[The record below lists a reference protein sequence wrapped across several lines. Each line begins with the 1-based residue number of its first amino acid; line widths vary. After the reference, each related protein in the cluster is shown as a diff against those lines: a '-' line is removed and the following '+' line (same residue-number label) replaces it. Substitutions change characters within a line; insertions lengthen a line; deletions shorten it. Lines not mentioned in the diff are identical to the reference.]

1 MMDHVCIST
10 AFESLPDAIILQI
23 LSYLQQSEL
32 LTIQLVSKR
41 LRFLSMDPCLWRY
54 CDFSNRSNAFLTG
67 AAKSVILRQ
76 LRVIKIT
83 STHVPFELLKS
94 ALRSENLKAISLK
107 ESRVRNSSEESD
119 PPSQRE
125 PDINEMRCAVKFL
138 DLQGTYG
145 NINLLEEYIF
155 YEGQGL
161 EAFGLP
167 QMTSSLTQKKLASG
181 MPLLRV
187 LDCKECAWFD
197 DRLMLHISKSCI
209 HLEFLSAMRCLNF
222 TGKYLQYL
230 LSGCKKLRSLN
241 LQRTRLTDITVR
253 GLDWEETALEELDI
267 SHCYGLDEEGFM
279 AILPNL
285 KKIKYLRT
293 ALTDDVLNQ
302 MGAVSSSIE
311 IFELRR
317 RYPLNPSCVS
327 ALLCLCLNM
336 QYLDISLTPV
346 ESKCFRNFLRN
357 MPKLRQ
363 ISFAGHETL
372 GTSEILREIRRNC
385 KDIEN
390 VSINYYHA
398 NRDESLKDALIN
410 MARHSPKL
418 VTVALQGF
426 FIQRLVHEL
435 QVIMEE
441 SIFCN
446 KIRFLYSTTVEL
458 PCMKH
463 GLENAFLKYTRS

>member
-1 MMDHVCIST
+1 MIFNIS
-10 AFESLPDAIILQI
+10 IIFF
-23 LSYLQQSEL
+23 
-32 LTIQLVSKR
+32 V
-41 LRFLSMDPCLWRY
+41 
-54 CDFSNRSNAFLTG
+54 
-67 AAKSVILRQ
+67 
-76 LRVIKIT
+76 
-83 STHVPFELLKS
+83 
-94 ALRSENLKAISLK
+94 
-107 ESRVRNSSEESD
+107 
-119 PPSQRE
+119 
-125 PDINEMRCAVKFL
+125 
-138 DLQGTYG
+138 
-145 NINLLEEYIF
+145 
-155 YEGQGL
+155 
-161 EAFGLP
+161 
-167 QMTSSLTQKKLASG
+167 
-181 MPLLRV
+181 
-187 LDCKECAWFD
+187 
-197 DRLMLHISKSCI
+197 
-209 HLEFLSAMRCLNF
+209 
-222 TGKYLQYL
+222 
-230 LSGCKKLRSLN
+230 
-241 LQRTRLTDITVR
+241 RLTDITVR
-253 GLDWEETALEELDI
+253 GLDWKETALEELDI

-285 KKIKYLRT
+285 KKIRYLRT

-302 MGAVSSSIE
+302 MGAVASSIE

-317 RYPLNPSCVS
+317 RYPLKPSCVS
-327 ALLCLCLNM
+327 TLLCLCLNM